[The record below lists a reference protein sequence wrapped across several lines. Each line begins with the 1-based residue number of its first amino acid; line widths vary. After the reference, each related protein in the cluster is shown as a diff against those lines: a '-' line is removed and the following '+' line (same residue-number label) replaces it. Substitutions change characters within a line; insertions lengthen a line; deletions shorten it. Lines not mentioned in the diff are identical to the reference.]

1 MAMSA
6 LVKEQI
12 EGITPLAISLITAKK
27 FAVSDS
33 RAFKVYRQEGL
44 VHHMWPTSDS
54 QASYLTSKFLLG

>member
-33 RAFKVYRQEGL
+33 RAFKVYRQKVLYTICGL
-44 VHHMWPTSDS
+44 H
-54 QASYLTSKFLLG
+54 LTHKLHI